1 MLNIYLLRHGETS
14 YNADGNRY
22 CGRTDIGLTLKG
34 RQQAEAVRQQLQSI
48 SFDAVYSS
56 PLERAYYTAC
66 IASGSDQVTKD
77 ARLIELDFG
86 LWEGKTREEFI
97 AEDPEIW
104 AGWVLNPELTRAGQ
118 TGENAAEVV
127 FRVADFFQEI
137 LGKYRHGNVLV
148 VAHNGINRLYL
159 AAQLGMPL
167 ANYRRI
173 VQENSAVTLFSLSG
187 EGEFSLKLLNSK
199 I

>member
-22 CGRTDIGLTLKG
+22 CGRTDIGLTPKG
-34 RQQAEAVRQQLQSI
+34 RQQAESVRQQLKDFK
-48 SFDAVYSS
+48 FDAVYSS

-66 IASGSDQVTKD
+66 IASGSDRVIKD

-86 LWEGKTREEFI
+86 LWEGKTKEEFI
-97 AEDPEIW
+97 AEDPAVWEE
-104 AGWVLNPELTRAGQ
+104 WVANPEISRAGR
-118 TGENAAEVV
+118 TGEHAGGVIT
-127 FRVADFFQEI
+127 RVADFFQEI
-137 LGKYRHGNVLV
+137 LSKYRSGNVLV

-159 AAQLGMPL
+159 ANQLGMPL
-167 ANYRRI
+167 KNYRRI
-173 VQENSAVTLFSLSG
+173 VQENSAVSLFSLSP
-187 EGEFSLKLLNSK
+187 EGEFTLKLLNSK